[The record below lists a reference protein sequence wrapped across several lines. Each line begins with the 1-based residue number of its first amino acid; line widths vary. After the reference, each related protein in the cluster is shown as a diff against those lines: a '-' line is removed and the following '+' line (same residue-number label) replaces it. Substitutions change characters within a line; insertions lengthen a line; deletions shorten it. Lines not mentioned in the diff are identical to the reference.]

1 MERGERA
8 PSKRSVESEL
18 RRGSRWTKVS
28 GGVSI
33 FPSSQ
38 EVTGV
43 KKRREKKAFFAGG
56 GVERLICNDKS
67 ANYPSSSN

>member
-33 FPSSQ
+33 FPSLQ

-43 KKRREKKAFFAGG
+43 KKTAGKEGVFCRG

-67 ANYPSSSN
+67 ANYHLSSN